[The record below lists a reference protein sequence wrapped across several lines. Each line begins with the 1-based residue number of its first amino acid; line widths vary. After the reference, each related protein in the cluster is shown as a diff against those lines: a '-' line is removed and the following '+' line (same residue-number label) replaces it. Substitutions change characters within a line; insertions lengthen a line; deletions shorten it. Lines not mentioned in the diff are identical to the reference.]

1 VNRHGPWRHPKLRHV
16 INQQRFEAR
25 RATNQTRVTRLMRS
39 TSAADRRSA
48 TISCPR
54 YRLGSQVT
62 ETGEC
67 KACHHQIEPDPSE
80 MAAKYG
86 AGTAVLDWRRG
97 LVWPQC
103 SSRQV
108 DLVVTGT
115 ERRTP
120 S

>member
-1 VNRHGPWRHPKLRHV
+1 
-16 INQQRFEAR
+16 
-25 RATNQTRVTRLMRS
+25 
-39 TSAADRRSA
+39 
-48 TISCPR
+48 
-54 YRLGSQVT
+54 
-62 ETGEC
+62 
-67 KACHHQIEPDPSE
+67 